1 MPDQEMPDQEM
12 PDWRPEIRRRL
23 ANLRLEPLRENAIV
37 AELAEHLDDYHA
49 ELLAGGTTKREAES
63 LARAELRGSE
73 LLVRELR
80 RVERQMNQE
89 PLILGTNRRT
99 TMLADVW
106 QDLRYGVRMLVK
118 QPGFTLI
125 AVLTLAL
132 GIGANTTIFSVINS
146 LLLQPVPFPN
156 AERLVLV
163 WQSQMNDPKD
173 RNIVSAPNYW
183 DWERQNDVF
192 ERMALL
198 DSAGKGYSLA
208 GDGEPERVSGVRV
221 TAGFF
226 EVLGVAPQL
235 GRTFLPA
242 EEQPGKHQVVVIS
255 DSLWRSRYNA
265 DPHII
270 GKTVKVDSENHTVVG
285 VMPPKFE
292 FQLYSPV
299 RQLWVPVAYT
309 KGDQDRT
316 SNSFMCLARLKPG
329 VTLEQARARMN
340 NIGHALAAQYPQENA
355 GRTVAIDS
363 VIGFDTE
370 NQQRTL
376 LTLLAVAGFVLLIAC
391 VNVANLLMARG
402 ATRQREL
409 AIRAALGA
417 SRVRTI
423 RQMLTESLL
432 LALAGG
438 LSGILL
444 AIWSNSLLLKVLPGN
459 LTAVPFRSISKTDGL
474 TMDYKVL
481 AFTWV
486 ITCLTGIIFGLA
498 PALIFSKRDVNES
511 LQEGSRGSTGGGSA
525 KLRQSLVI
533 LEVALTLIVLTGAGL
548 MIQSMARLLGVTPG
562 FDPRNVLVLSMTLP
576 QENLYYGP
584 PGRPEFPRQLQQHVG
599 SLPGVVSVSAVSHMP
614 ISGGSAGRSFV
625 IEGRPDPGRDNQPGA
640 KYTIIC
646 PNYFQTLGIKQIS
659 GREFTE
665 QDTLTAPGVIVVNE
679 ALAKRFFPNEDPV
692 GKRIRIGVL
701 DANAPW
707 LTIVGVTAD
716 VKQRGLDQ
724 PTRPEFFRPYNQA
737 AWPVMTVVVRTAS
750 NPGAFITPIKQ
761 AIARFEPERAASGIR
776 TMEEVIYDSAGSRRF
791 PMMLLVAFS
800 LVGLTL
806 AAVGISGVVAFSV
819 AQRTREIGIRMALG
833 ASKGA
838 VVRLVLNRSMG
849 AAFIGIG
856 LGLAGSLALTRFL
869 AGLLFEVK
877 PMDPLVLGSVS
888 VLLASVAFA
897 ACYFPARR
905 ATKVDPLVALR
916 CE

>member
-1 MPDQEMPDQEM
+1 M
-12 PDWRPEIRRRL
+12 PDWKVEIRRRL
-23 ANLRLEPLRENAIV
+23 ANLRLEPTREAAIV
-37 AELAEHLDDYHA
+37 EEFAQHLEDCYAEI
-49 ELLAGGTTKREAES
+49 LAGGATKEDAER
-63 LARAELRGSE
+63 LTRAELRGNES
-73 LLVRELR
+73 LAQQLR
-80 RVERQMNQE
+80 RVERQSNPE
-89 PLILGTNRRT
+89 PIILGTNRRT
-99 TMLADVW
+99 NMFGDIW
-106 QDLRYGVRMLVK
+106 QDLRFGVRMLAK

-132 GIGANTTIFSVINS
+132 GIGANTTMFSVINS
-146 LLLQPVPFPN
+146 LLLKPVPFPE

-163 WQSQMNDPKD
+163 WQSRINDPKN

-183 DWERQNDVF
+183 EWEKQNDVF

-226 EVLGVAPQL
+226 DVLGSAPQL
-235 GRTFLPA
+235 GRTFLPE
-242 EEQPGKHQVVVIS
+242 EEQVGKHQVVVIS

-265 DPHII
+265 DPNII
-270 GKTVKVDSENHTVVG
+270 GKTVKVDSEPHTVIG

-292 FQLYSPV
+292 FSLYSPV

-309 KGDQDRT
+309 KGDHERT

-329 VTLEQARARMN
+329 VSLEQARARMD
-340 NIGHALAAQYPQENA
+340 NIGRALAAQYPQDNA
-355 GRTVAIDS
+355 GGTVVLDS

-370 NQQRTL
+370 EQQKAL

-417 SRVRTI
+417 SRVRTL

-432 LALAGG
+432 LAFAGG
-438 LSGILL
+438 VSGLLL
-444 AIWSNSLLLKVLPGN
+444 AIWSNGLLLKVMPGD
-459 LTAVPFRSISKTDGL
+459 LMAVPFRSISKTDGL
-474 TMDYKVL
+474 ALDYKVL
-481 AFTWV
+481 AFTWA

-511 LQEGSRGSTGGGSA
+511 LQEGSRGTTGGGGA
-525 KLRQSLVI
+525 KLRQGLVI

-562 FDPRNVLVLSMTLP
+562 FDPHNVLVLSMTLP

-584 PGRPEFPRQLQQHVG
+584 PGHPEFPRQLQQHVG
-599 SLPGVVSVSAVSHMP
+599 SIPGVVSVSAVSHMP
-614 ISGGSAGRSFV
+614 VSGGWASRSFA
-625 IEGRPDPGRDNQPGA
+625 IEGKPDPGRDNQPGG
-640 KYTIIC
+640 KYNIVC
-646 PNYFQTLGIKQIS
+646 PNYFQTMGIRQLR

-665 QDTLTAPGVIVVNE
+665 QDTLTAPGVVVVNE
-679 ALAKRFFPNEDPV
+679 TLAKRFFPDEDPV
-692 GKRIRIGVL
+692 GKRIKIGL
-701 DANAPW
+701 FNSDAPW

-724 PTRPEFFRPYNQA
+724 QTRPEFFRPYNQA

-750 NPGAFITPIKQ
+750 NPGAFITPVKQ
-761 AIARFEPERAASGIR
+761 ALARFEPERAASGVR

-838 VVRLVLNRSMG
+838 VMRLVLNRSMG
-849 AAFIGIG
+849 AALIGIA

-869 AGLLFEVK
+869 AGLLFEVR
-877 PMDPLVLGSVS
+877 PMDPLVLSSVS